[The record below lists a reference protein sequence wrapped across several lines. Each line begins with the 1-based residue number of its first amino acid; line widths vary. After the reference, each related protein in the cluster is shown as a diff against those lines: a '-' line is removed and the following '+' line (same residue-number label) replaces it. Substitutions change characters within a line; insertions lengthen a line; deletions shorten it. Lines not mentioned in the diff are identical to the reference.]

1 MNELVYNKSFNEW
14 ETELKTE
21 ITRAAD
27 SFVRIGYLL
36 KVARDTD
43 ILQGSGYS
51 NVVEYAKAKYGL
63 DKTQVSRFVSIHDRF
78 GVEGSPELQEKYKN
92 FGYSKLVIMLQL
104 PNELNEEL
112 SPEYSKSEIN
122 ALKTELD
129 EEAKISDLEVYAES
143 REASTQ
149 NYNLLE
155 QSIYKICEDNID
167 TYKRLH
173 RAITTDIGVDESNIV
188 ELLAP
193 AGEKI
198 YSVHITGA
206 GRNAVSIKKD
216 DAYIHTINLRTNEK
230 ENWTLNE
237 AVIAVR
243 KMIDNSE
250 DDVKLS
256 WQQLYNQSWPSDE
269 IHEVAPVQQ
278 SPAFRK
284 EKKVTTA
291 KVDKPKPVEPPK
303 PIEPV
308 KTIEPEEQLPGQDTI
323 LNHPEYMPEDKVEMP
338 TKAINT
344 ECENNSKEV
353 IDVPARVVEENNDNL
368 SPGTNAKSSEMI
380 TDKPDFEADMAA
392 VESINEKEESD
403 TDIRDGVIAMAL
415 NIAGVLQD
423 RVNDDKIPVSMLNTL
438 HSTAISISD
447 KLEILMRRGEDNE

>member
-1 MNELVYNKSFNEW
+1 MNELIYNKSFNEW

-63 DKTQVSRFVSIHDRF
+63 DKTQVSRFISINDRF
-78 GVEGSPELQEKYKN
+78 GVEGSPELQERYKN
-92 FGYSKLVIMLQL
+92 FGYSKLALMLQL
-104 PNELNEEL
+104 PDELNEEL
-112 SPEYSKSEIN
+112 SPDYSKSEIN

-129 EEAKISDLEVYAES
+129 EESKISDLEVYAES
-143 REASTQ
+143 REVSTQ
-149 NYNLLE
+149 DYNLLE
-155 QSIYKICEDNID
+155 QCIYKICEDNID

-198 YSVHITGA
+198 YSVHIAGA

-250 DDVKLS
+250 ADVKLS
-256 WQQLYNQSWPSDE
+256 WQQLYNRSWPSDE

-278 SPAFRK
+278 SPVPRK
-284 EKKVTTA
+284 EKKVATA
-291 KVDKPKPVEPPK
+291 KVKKEKPRPVEPSK
-303 PIEPV
+303 PIETP
-308 KTIEPEEQLPGQDTI
+308 EPEEQLPGQDTI
-323 LNHPEYMPEDKVEMP
+323 LNHPKYMPGDNAETSENV
-338 TKAINT
+338 INT
-344 ECENNSKEV
+344 ECENDSKEV
-353 IDVPARVVEENNDNL
+353 IDVPARVVEETDKESSEMNTQ
-368 SPGTNAKSSEMI
+368 SPGMI

-392 VESINEKEESD
+392 VEKNEESD
-403 TDIRDGVIAMAL
+403 TDIRDGIIAMAL
-415 NIAGVLQD
+415 NIAGTLQD
-423 RVNDDKIPVSMLNTL
+423 RANDDKIPVSMLNTL
-438 HSTAISISD
+438 HSTAINISD
-447 KLEILMRRGEDNE
+447 KLEVLMRRGEDNE